1 MGHPLQIIRV
11 KKVTGNLNFLWLI
24 NTSYSKLLAVIWPV
38 YREVEDSGRWGNSL
52 RWDNPPVHVISR
64 FNLNQEPISWNEQL
78 PRRFHGPVSFQNGF
92 GANLEHPLSPT
103 NQSAKPTVQLMT
115 LRFRFWYLYTSNAF
129 IAWWIF
135 HFRVKNCPKM
145 CLKINRSVKT
155 PWHRPSV
162 EVARSGLWAAVWT
175 RWHKYIIYFFDERQ
189 NVQQKP
195 QIFWKHGVV
204 PFHAGSFQLIRTR
217 SVRGACGRKRE
228 DEFWSLLFY
237 WRRCGVCTGT
247 GV

>member
-24 NTSYSKLLAVIWPV
+24 NTPYSKMLAIIGSV
-38 YREVEDSGRWGNSL
+38 YREVEDFGGWGNPL
-52 RWDNPPVHVISR
+52 RWVNLPVHVISH

-78 PRRFHGPVSFQNGF
+78 PRPFHGPVSFQNAGF
-92 GANLEHPLSPT
+92 GANLEYHWSPT
-103 NQSAKPTVQLMT
+103 NQSGKPTDLKKISLPFQLMT
-115 LRFRFWYLYTSNAF
+115 LRFRFCYYLYTSNAF

-162 EVARSGLWAAVWT
+162 GVARSGLWAAVWT
-175 RWHKYIIYFFDERQ
+175 RWHDRWGHPLRRA
-189 NVQQKP
+189 V
-195 QIFWKHGVV
+195 
-204 PFHAGSFQLIRTR
+204 R
-217 SVRGACGRKRE
+217 SEVLKQ
-228 DEFWSLLFY
+228 W
-237 WRRCGVCTGT
+237 
-247 GV
+247 